1 MYRPISL
8 ARAHA
13 LTRSRLLRSSG
24 WLHGA
29 ACGEPEWLSANRTD
43 ARVPRC
49 RRSSRHE
56 EGMLLLLLLLL
67 FRLPFCVLTDRE
79 RIIAALSA
87 AAPRSR
93 VIEPRGG
100 RAAPQARQRRVRQR
114 AGSGTAS
121 ASAPHVATKCA
132 TTTTCY
138 RSRDCYRSSQ
148 PNLWSPVHFATQ
160 HNNERVLQMLV
171 LAQGDVNQTVQ
182 VRCRAAFA
190 AGGGDLHLPQTN
202 ERTCLRQERFTPL
215 HLAVN
220 KDTDRIVEYLIQVK
234 ANIHAL
240 DEVGLT
246 PLVLRVGVSEGRVW
260 Q

>member
-56 EGMLLLLLLLL
+56 EGMLPLPLLLL
-67 FRLPFCVLTDRE
+67 FHLPFCVLTDRE
-79 RIIAALSA
+79 RIVAALSA

-182 VRCRAAFA
+182 VRCRATSAS
-190 AGGGDLHLPQTN
+190 GGGDLRLPQTN
-202 ERTCLRQERFTPL
+202 ERTNL
-215 HLAVN
+215 LA
-220 KDTDRIVEYLIQVK
+220 TG
-234 ANIHAL
+234 AIHAIAPGGQQGHRS
-240 DEVGLT
+240 DR
-246 PLVLRVGVSEGRVW
+246 RVFDSSQSQHPRPR
-260 Q
+260 

>member
-1 MYRPISL
+1 
-8 ARAHA
+8 
-13 LTRSRLLRSSG
+13 
-24 WLHGA
+24 
-29 ACGEPEWLSANRTD
+29 
-43 ARVPRC
+43 
-49 RRSSRHE
+49 
-56 EGMLLLLLLLL
+56 MLPLPLLLL
-67 FRLPFCVLTDRE
+67 FHLPFCVLTDRE
-79 RIIAALSA
+79 RIVAALSA

-220 KDTDRIVEYLIQVK
+220 KDTDRIVEYLIQAK

-246 PLVLRVGVSEGRVW
+246 PLVLRVGVSERREAVSE
-260 Q
+260 